1 MREFQSR
8 NQIVGMTGDGVNDA
22 PSLRAADVGIAIGSG
37 SDIAV
42 EAADMVLLESFS
54 SVIEALRY
62 GRMMFDNLKKTVAYL
77 LPAGSFSEFWPV
89 MTNVMFGI
97 PQILSSFLM
106 IIISLFTDAVAA
118 IALAYEAPEADV
130 LLRKPRVPGKD
141 RLVNWQLILQAYG
154 LVGMMET
161 TASFAMSYWYLERNG
176 IKFSD
181 IWFSFGKL
189 PDHIDQD
196 YYQAKL
202 NIASSI
208 YFVNLVVM

>member
-1 MREFQSR
+1 M
-8 NQIVGMTGDGVNDA
+8 
-22 PSLRAADVGIAIGSG
+22 
-37 SDIAV
+37 
-42 EAADMVLLESFS
+42 
-54 SVIEALRY
+54 
-62 GRMMFDNLKKTVAYL
+62 
-77 LPAGSFSEFWPV
+77 
-89 MTNVMFGI
+89 
-97 PQILSSFLM
+97 
-106 IIISLFTDAVAA
+106 
-118 IALAYEAPEADV
+118 
-130 LLRKPRVPGKD
+130 LRKPRVPGKD
-141 RLVNWQLILQAYG
+141 RLVNWQLILQSYG